1 MGTKLFN
8 VGDCGKQ
15 NDGPHAPPR
24 PSTRGAKGTNN
35 SRNKT
40 NKGIPSKRFLL
51 EGAGLRSALRE
62 GVEDLKNVEWLVCSI
77 LGDVTAL
84 VRDVLGSVLHELCV
98 ILEDVAVFVSSLGGV
113 NCLVSA
119 IFHDVTCLLKGI
131 LCPKHQTCRP
141 GMVKRMGFC
150 FASHLAVHLK

>member
-1 MGTKLFN
+1 M
-8 VGDCGKQ
+8 
-15 NDGPHAPPR
+15 
-24 PSTRGAKGTNN
+24 
-35 SRNKT
+35 
-40 NKGIPSKRFLL
+40 
-51 EGAGLRSALRE
+51 RSALRE